1 MTTQQDILRTMM
13 TQLDDASDKIPEGL
27 YLKLCDHL
35 KNLHTCQ
42 PTQVFLQ
49 RPSAPRRCGRCHQV
63 GHNKRS
69 CEYHEADHHA
79 LDSAYQNGQTPAEAG
94 IERKP
99 VYRINY
105 PGGRAFV
112 DGVAGC
118 PWRSG
123 RVVVEVDLPGVESV
137 REITWNAFTR
147 GGVHINVPG
156 KYKIKILLTVNIDE
170 VVSSIWNPR
179 TQTLTYTLLQTVYK
193 PLNPLLDWGDDE
205 DDNEGHVNLIDGSV
219 VYDKLVKS
227 SNTLNV

>member
-13 TQLDDASDKIPEGL
+13 TQLDEASDKIPEGL

-42 PTQVFLQ
+42 PA
-49 RPSAPRRCGRCHQV
+49 SSGRRLCSRCHQV
-63 GHNKRS
+63 GHNRRG
-69 CEYHEADHHA
+69 CRYHEADHHA

-94 IERKP
+94 IERKA

-105 PGGRAFV
+105 LNGCSWGG
-112 DGVAGC
+112 
-118 PWRSG
+118 G
-123 RVVVEVDLPGVESV
+123 RVVVEVDLPGVDSV
-137 REITWNAFTR
+137 REITWNAFVR
-147 GGVHINVPG
+147 SGVHIKVPG
-156 KYKIKILLTVNIDE
+156 KYKIKISPLGDIVE

-193 PLNPLLDWGDDE
+193 PLNPFLDWGDDE

-227 SNTLNV
+227 SNTLNP